1 MRDIKFRA
9 WEYGHE
15 RTNGIGWASTPVIW
29 KMDYEPEVY
38 GSETASEGDSVTLN
52 KALNNGGDADYQ
64 MAMKSTFMQYTG
76 LKDKNGV
83 EIYEGDIL
91 QWSYRKKDELCIVS
105 YQDQWGSFVIDSKR
119 AGRRKITHVISS
131 LPEYGS
137 VVVGNIYENPELL
150 KEAK

>member
-9 WEYGHE
+9 WDKIENTMALVEEWHKTWIAIGVNDEDDGHLE
-15 RTNGIGWASTPVIW
+15 QRKLEDI
-29 KMDYEPEVY
+29 K
-38 GSETASEGDSVTLN
+38 L
-52 KALNNGGDADYQ
+52 
-64 MAMKSTFMQYTG
+64 MQYTG
-76 LKDKNGV
+76 LQDKNGV

-119 AGRRKITHVISS
+119 AGRRKITHVLSS

-150 KEAK
+150 KQVK